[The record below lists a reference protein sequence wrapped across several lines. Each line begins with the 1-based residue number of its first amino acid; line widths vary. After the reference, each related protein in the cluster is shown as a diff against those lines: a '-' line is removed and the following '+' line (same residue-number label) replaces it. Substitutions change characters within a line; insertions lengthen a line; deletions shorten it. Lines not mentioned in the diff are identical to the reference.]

1 MRLMVNA
8 AKIIATTVSAVAVYV
23 TVVVLT
29 VVVRPL
35 LKQETP

>member
-1 MRLMVNA
+1 MVNA
-8 AKIIATTVSAVAVYV
+8 AKIIATIVTAVAVYV
-23 TVVVLT
+23 TVVVLA